1 MVPRATRR
9 PRPRALPPKP
19 WHETSRDPIFSDLKA
34 GLYLMTRMQTV
45 VIALIAVVVAA
56 VRLPAWQAPASPAHA
71 KLFSDMRW
79 RNIGPLRA
87 GRTKAVAGVPSQPF
101 TFYIGMV
108 NGGVWKTTNAGR
120 TWTPIFEDQS
130 TACVGAY

>member
-1 MVPRATRR
+1 MRT
-9 PRPRALPPKP
+9 L
-19 WHETSRDPIFSDLKA
+19 SISL
-34 GLYLMTRMQTV
+34 GLIT
-45 VIALIAVVVAA
+45 VAA
-56 VRLPAWQAPASPAHA
+56 FAIPLPAQNADSHA

-87 GRTKAVAGVPSQPF
+87 GRTKAIAGIPSQPF

-120 TWTPIFEDQS
+120 TWTPIFEDQPTGSIGSIAVAPSDPNIVYVGSGEGLQRPDLAIGNGMYKS
-130 TACVGAY
+130 T